1 KKAPFKTIGPYN
13 QLLGFDSYIDIAD
26 LVKDIPK
33 SPLTK
38 NALKELKIKKQFVL
52 KKCADRL
59 LKRLSLRSIDT
70 ISYDEFYYVLEQVA
84 HTYENFYKRENK
96 AKLTFTTIHGA
107 KNREFDNVIV
117 LWPYNAPSDLM
128 QKRKLLYNAV
138 TRAKR

>member
-1 KKAPFKTIGPYN
+1 
-13 QLLGFDSYIDIAD
+13 
-26 LVKDIPK
+26 
-33 SPLTK
+33 
-38 NALKELKIKKQFVL
+38 
-52 KKCADRL
+52 
-59 LKRLSLRSIDT
+59 
-70 ISYDEFYYVLEQVA
+70 QVA

-138 TRAKR
+138 TRAKRNVVVIVQHKSDKLLDLANDNLFELIIDKPNSDESTNA